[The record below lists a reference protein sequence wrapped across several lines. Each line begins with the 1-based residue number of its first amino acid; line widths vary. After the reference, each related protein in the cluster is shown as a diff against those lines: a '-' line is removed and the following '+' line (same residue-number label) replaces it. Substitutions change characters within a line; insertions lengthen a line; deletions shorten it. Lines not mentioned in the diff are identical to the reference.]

1 MTRMRINDG
10 GEDDRTTMVAVL
22 DQIWARARM
31 TVADPDLGAEQRRER
46 RELGCRWR
54 LRERCAHVEAVD
66 GGYLSY

>member
-22 DQIWARARM
+22 DQIRARARM
-31 TVADPDLGAEQRRER
+31 MAADPDLGAEQRRER
-46 RELGCRWR
+46 RELGRRWR
-54 LRERCAHVEAVD
+54 LRERRTHVEAVD